1 MQTILLVIYLMV
13 VVALIGVVLIQRSE
27 GGGLGI
33 GGGSGFMSARGTA
46 NALTRT
52 TAILAT
58 LFFVLALGMGILAR
72 YQTSPIDILD
82 RIPGTTGTGGV
93 LDAIGGGDQNKG
105 TQENQGTQNS
115 TTNQTPA
122 TTGTEAVPTEGSA
135 ATGTASAPTP
145 LGTFFVDGIVRLDP
159 PHRAYGV
166 GQVSFTGFSEVYESF
181 GGGVGQVAMH
191 GTQNPALIGTP
202 ASHGC
207 VRLRNE
213 DILRVMDLAP
223 TGTPVEVIA

>member
-72 YQTSPIDILD
+72 YETQPTDILD

-93 LDAIGGGDQNKG
+93 LDALGGGEAQQNGG
-105 TQENQGTQNS
+105 TQNQGTQNQGTQNQGTG
-115 TTNQTPA
+115 TTTQTPA
-122 TTGTEAVPTEGSA
+122 TTGTDAVPTEGGA
-135 ATGTASAPTP
+135 ATGTN
-145 LGTFFVDGIVRLDP
+145 
-159 PHRAYGV
+159 
-166 GQVSFTGFSEVYESF
+166 TGAGNTS
-181 GGGVGQVAMH
+181 
-191 GTQNPALIGTP
+191 
-202 ASHGC
+202 
-207 VRLRNE
+207 
-213 DILRVMDLAP
+213 
-223 TGTPVEVIA
+223 TGTGAATTGTEQNSGVPSGQ

>member
-58 LFFVLALGMGILAR
+58 LFFILALGMGILAR
-72 YQTSPIDILD
+72 YETQPTDILD

-93 LDAIGGGDQNKG
+93 LDALGGGESQ
-105 TQENQGTQNS
+105 QNQGTQGQGSENN
-115 TTNQTPA
+115 TNQTPA
-122 TTGTEAVPTEGSA
+122 TTGTDAVPTEGGA
-135 ATGTASAPTP
+135 ATGTGNT
-145 LGTFFVDGIVRLDP
+145 T
-159 PHRAYGV
+159 
-166 GQVSFTGFSEVYESF
+166 
-181 GGGVGQVAMH
+181 
-191 GTQNPALIGTP
+191 
-202 ASHGC
+202 
-207 VRLRNE
+207 
-213 DILRVMDLAP
+213 
-223 TGTPVEVIA
+223 TGTGTTGGAATGTEQNSGVPSGQ

>member
-58 LFFVLALGMGILAR
+58 LFFVLALGMGIYAR
-72 YQTSPIDILD
+72 YETQPTDILD

-93 LDAIGGGDQNKG
+93 LDALGGGEQS
-105 TQENQGTQNS
+105 QGTQNN
-115 TTNQTPA
+115 TNTNQTPA
-122 TTGTEAVPTEGSA
+122 TTGTDAVPTEGGA
-135 ATGTASAPTP
+135 ATGTGNTST
-145 LGTFFVDGIVRLDP
+145 T
-159 PHRAYGV
+159 
-166 GQVSFTGFSEVYESF
+166 
-181 GGGVGQVAMH
+181 
-191 GTQNPALIGTP
+191 
-202 ASHGC
+202 
-207 VRLRNE
+207 
-213 DILRVMDLAP
+213 
-223 TGTPVEVIA
+223 TGTGTGTATGQGGNAGVPSGQ

>member
-58 LFFVLALGMGILAR
+58 LFFVLALGMGIIAR
-72 YQTSPIDILD
+72 YETQPTDILD

-93 LDAIGGGDQNKG
+93 LDALGGGEQ
-105 TQENQGTQNS
+105 NQGTQNNN

-122 TTGTEAVPTEGSA
+122 TTGTDAVPTEGGA
-135 ATGTASAPTP
+135 ATGT
-145 LGTFFVDGIVRLDP
+145 GT
-159 PHRAYGV
+159 
-166 GQVSFTGFSEVYESF
+166 S
-181 GGGVGQVAMH
+181 
-191 GTQNPALIGTP
+191 
-202 ASHGC
+202 
-207 VRLRNE
+207 
-213 DILRVMDLAP
+213 
-223 TGTPVEVIA
+223 TGTGNTSTTTGTGTTGGATGKEQNSGVPSGQ

>member
-1 MQTILLVIYLMV
+1 LGRLAGTFENMQTILLVIYLMV

-105 TQENQGTQNS
+105 TQENQGTQNN

-135 ATGTASAPTP
+135 ATGTGSAT
-145 LGTFFVDGIVRLDP
+145 T
-159 PHRAYGV
+159 
-166 GQVSFTGFSEVYESF
+166 TTES
-181 GGGVGQVAMH
+181 GAGA
-191 GTQNPALIGTP
+191 A
-202 ASHGC
+202 
-207 VRLRNE
+207 
-213 DILRVMDLAP
+213 
-223 TGTPVEVIA
+223 TGTGGNAGVPSGQ

>member
-58 LFFVLALGMGILAR
+58 LFFVLALGMGIIAR
-72 YQTSPIDILD
+72 WESQPTDILD

-93 LDAIGGGDQNKG
+93 LDSLGGEKKP
-105 TQENQGTQNS
+105 EQGTQNN
-115 TTNQTPA
+115 TNTNNQTPA
-122 TTGTEAVPTEGSA
+122 TTGTDAVPTEGGA
-135 ATGTASAPTP
+135 ATGTGNT
-145 LGTFFVDGIVRLDP
+145 T
-159 PHRAYGV
+159 
-166 GQVSFTGFSEVYESF
+166 
-181 GGGVGQVAMH
+181 
-191 GTQNPALIGTP
+191 
-202 ASHGC
+202 
-207 VRLRNE
+207 
-213 DILRVMDLAP
+213 
-223 TGTPVEVIA
+223 TGTGTTGGATTGTGGNAGVPSGQ

>member
-58 LFFVLALGMGILAR
+58 LFFVLALGMGIYAR
-72 YQTSPIDILD
+72 YETRPTDILD

-93 LDAIGGGDQNKG
+93 LDALGGGEQTNG
-105 TQENQGTQNS
+105 GQQNQGTQNN

-122 TTGTEAVPTEGSA
+122 TTGTDAVPTEGGA
-135 ATGTASAPTP
+135 ATGT
-145 LGTFFVDGIVRLDP
+145 G
-159 PHRAYGV
+159 
-166 GQVSFTGFSEVYESF
+166 
-181 GGGVGQVAMH
+181 
-191 GTQNPALIGTP
+191 NTP
-202 ASHGC
+202 ANSGT
-207 VRLRNE
+207 
-213 DILRVMDLAP
+213 A
-223 TGTPVEVIA
+223 TGTDTGAATGQGGNAGVPSGQ